1 VTTPL
6 LRSLLDDLA
15 AEGDA
20 LERLVATGDDALWS
34 RPTPAAGWTVAHQVA
49 HLAWTDE
56 VALVAA
62 ASPEDFQAR
71 IDEALRDPAGWVDR
85 EAESGAQAP
94 PAELLQ
100 RWRSSRAALSEAL
113 AAVPAG
119 QKLPWYGPPMSATS
133 MATARLME
141 TWAHGGDVAE
151 ALGVEPERTDRV
163 RHVCHL
169 AVRTRGFAYLLRDL
183 PVPEEAPRVELLG
196 PGGDLWTWGPED
208 SSQRVTGDAHDF
220 ALLATRRRH
229 RDDVR
234 VSAEGEQ
241 AEQWLE
247 IVQAF
252 AGPPGADPEKR
263 S

>member
-1 VTTPL
+1 M
-6 LRSLLDDLA
+6 A
-15 AEGDA
+15 
-20 LERLVATGDDALWS
+20 
-34 RPTPAAGWTVAHQVA
+34 
-49 HLAWTDE
+49 
-56 VALVAA
+56 
-62 ASPEDFQAR
+62 
-71 IDEALRDPAGWVDR
+71 DPMGWVDTQ
-85 EAESGAQAP
+85 AELGAQAAP
-94 PAELLQ
+94 SDLLA
-100 RWRSSRAALSEAL
+100 RWRGARTALSAAL
-113 AAVPAG
+113 AAVPEG

-141 TWAHGGDVAE
+141 TWAHGRDVAE

-183 PVPEEAPRVELLG
+183 PLPPEAPRVELRG

-208 SSQRVTGDAHDF
+208 STQRVTGDAYDF

-229 RDDVR
+229 RDDVD
-234 VSAEGEQ
+234 VHAEGEQ
-241 AEQWLE
+241 ASEWLG
-247 IVQAF
+247 IMQAF